1 MAKVKD
7 IRNSFN
13 SWKEADTPA
22 LVAGA
27 TDDMSQSELLIVENE
42 IKKSTQVKKSRITNV
57 PE

>member
-27 TDDMSQSELLIVENE
+27 TDDVTNRIVN
-42 IKKSTQVKKSRITNV
+42 R
-57 PE
+57 